1 MRSVSRTLAAAAIAA
16 AALALLPAAASAQQ
30 VTLKAVTAWGKNFT
44 FVDMYLKWI
53 ERVNAKGAGKVRI
66 DYVGGP
72 EVYPSFEQLEPL
84 KRGVFATMVTSTAYI
99 AGALPETNAT
109 WFGFGASPAE
119 LRAAGLVAAIDKIT
133 REKAGV
139 MLLGM
144 PLQMKFNVYTKKPIQ
159 GANLAGV
166 KMRSTPIY
174 DPVLKGLGASTLT
187 VPPTELLTALE
198 SGIVDGFA
206 WPGVAVTGPGYARA
220 IKYKV
225 TPSWWVGTD
234 IALMNA
240 KAFDSLPAD
249 MQKLLVDTMIEIEKE
264 VPAYYGAKE
273 KAEDEAMA
281 KMGIQN
287 IAMSDADMAKIKKL
301 HWDGGT
307 EAFLMKPS
315 PKYGPEL
322 KKILERFAPK

>member
-1 MRSVSRTLAAAAIAA
+1 MRSALPAIVAATFVGAATMLPGAAA
-16 AALALLPAAASAQQ
+16 AQQ

-44 FVDMYLKWI
+44 FVDKYLDWVK
-53 ERVNAKGAGKVRI
+53 RVNEKGAGKVRI

-84 KRGVFATMVTSTAYI
+84 KRNVFATMVTSSAYV
-99 AGALPETNAT
+99 AGALPEVNAT
-109 WFGFGASPAE
+109 WFGFGATPAQ
-119 LRAAGLVAAIDKIT
+119 LREAGLVAVLDKVT
-133 REKAGV
+133 REKHGV
-139 MLLGM
+139 MFLGM
-144 PLQMKFNVYTKKPIQ
+144 PLMMKFNVYTKKPLQ
-159 GANLAGV
+159 GASLAGF
-166 KMRSTPIY
+166 KMRTTPIY

-225 TPSWWVGTD
+225 SPSWWVGID

-240 KAFDSLPAD
+240 KAFDSLAPD
-249 MQKLLVDTMIEIEKE
+249 MQKLLVDTMIEVEKE
-264 VPAYYGAKE
+264 VPAYYDAKE

-281 KMGIQN
+281 KLGIQN
-287 IAMSDADMAKIKKL
+287 VAMSAADMKKIQQI
-301 HWDGGT
+301 HWNAGT
-307 EAFLMKPS
+307 ELFLMKPS

-322 KKILERFAPK
+322 KKVMEHFAPK

>member
-1 MRSVSRTLAAAAIAA
+1 MRSAVRTLGAATIAA
-16 AALALLPAAASAQQ
+16 AVAAMAPAASTQE
-30 VTLKAVTAWGKNFT
+30 VTLKVVTAWGKNFT
-44 FVDMYLKWI
+44 FVDMYLKWV
-53 ERVNAKGAGKVRI
+53 ERVNAAGKGKI
-66 DYVGGP
+66 KLDYVGGP

-84 KRGVFATMVTSTAYI
+84 KRGVVASIQTSSAYV
-99 AGALPETNAT
+99 AGALPEVNAT
-109 WFGFGASPAE
+109 WFGFGATPAQ
-119 LRAAGLVAAIDKIT
+119 LREAGLVAALDKVT

-139 MLLGM
+139 MFLGM
-144 PLQMKFNVYTKKPIQ
+144 PLMMNFNVYTKKPMQ
-159 GANLAGV
+159 GASLAGF
-166 KMRSTPIY
+166 KMRTTPVY

-220 IKYKV
+220 IKFKV
-225 TPSWWVGTD
+225 TPPWWTGID

-240 KAFDSLPAD
+240 KAYDSLPPD
-249 MQKLLVDTMIEIEKE
+249 VQKIIVDAMIATEKE

-287 IAMSDADMAKIKKL
+287 IAMSAADMTKIKKM
-301 HWDGGT
+301 HWDVGT
-307 EAFLMKPS
+307 EAFLTKPS
-315 PKYGPEL
+315 PKYGPEI
-322 KKILERFAPK
+322 KKVLERFAPK